1 MIFNVYYVYE
11 CCVCELRMGYIYMH
25 GYLFKYVCS
34 MQIFLCI
41 YIYICDS
48 VHVCMN
54 LSECMS
60 GRNPWMKRCMCGCF
74 CMIIIFMQIPEDSSV
89 AGWVITFV
97 WLCMTVWIILHNEW
111 ISCEWNIIICEW
123 LCAFDSVTMI
133 RLCMVLAGWLSD
145 CMLLFLHVTSC
156 LIIFI
161 YVTECGNLR
170 LVL

>member
-11 CCVCELRMGYIYMH
+11 CCVCELRMGYIYICTDI
-25 GYLFKYVCS
+25 YLSMYAVCR
-34 MQIFLCI
+34 FFCV

-89 AGWVITFV
+89 AG
-97 WLCMTVWIILHNEW
+97 
-111 ISCEWNIIICEW
+111 
-123 LCAFDSVTMI
+123 
-133 RLCMVLAGWLSD
+133 
-145 CMLLFLHVTSC
+145 
-156 LIIFI
+156 
-161 YVTECGNLR
+161 
-170 LVL
+170 